1 MTHALKGKLSRESMA
16 YVVFTVHDIAM
27 KHKAFTAH
35 FPSGND
41 GFEGKCS
48 TCREKNNMLINNY
61 MSL

>member
-1 MTHALKGKLSRESMA
+1 MPLRENGHAKAWFIWFL
-16 YVVFTVHDIAM
+16 HDVAM

-48 TCREKNNMLINNY
+48 TCREKQYVSIC
-61 MSL
+61 

>member
-1 MTHALKGKLSRESMA
+1 MPLRENGHAKAWFIWFL
-16 YVVFTVHDIAM
+16 HDVAM

-41 GFEGKCS
+41 GFEGTCS
-48 TCREKNNMLINNY
+48 TCREKTICINMLINTY